1 MPRHSFIQM
10 TKLHNVMGRI
20 DYITS
25 TVKQENLYAI
35 YATQPL
41 RSFWKDLAKCNREE
55 FAKSGTIGKYIEARE
70 LIIALPEGLYHYE
83 HDYLIKH
90 FATDFKKK
98 YGVDCYAALHHN
110 KRKTNFHIHLIF
122 AERTKLEKPVVKVA
136 SRNMFYDERGK
147 HVRTKKEIL
156 DASGDI
162 RNGCK
167 IIRKGEVYEKK
178 EFSIKV
184 DRFKK
189 DSFLDEA
196 KVFFTNEINQL
207 VLHEEDKLKVFD
219 KNSPYF
225 ATKKIGKNNPMEEQ
239 IKADNEVRQ
248 EWNRTVDRAIVS
260 GVSEEDISRIKKNE
274 ITEKVRYSIDLYGDR
289 TDLLASII
297 KLAIAVLELL
307 INRIMLA
314 AVGVAEKMLDI
325 VPEESRNIEAKT
337 YPTMPTMSPLA
348 KKYLTEKLLVFMQ
361 ERWNLQF
368 DEEQLEKLIGISFV
382 KDGREI
388 PEELEEVSV
397 NVPESEESAEGS
409 GDDQKLQFW
418 TAFVNYAN
426 EHGRSSDIAKQK
438 AAGRTYYDVHIG
450 ANGYHLFFSIPYGKR
465 IKMGI
470 YTYNVDTYNRL
481 KELKDQIETE
491 FGENLN
497 WEYSK
502 LTGTTRSIV
511 IEEKAD
517 VFNPAEQ
524 PKIFDWIIDHFDRI
538 TTALSMTGEHL
549 SISGDSS
556 ETRFEIRKRYW
567 TYALT
572 QIHEAHGNP
581 GSFSNVNPST
591 DNWINGF
598 FGIGGFYLCCVANF
612 DSARSE
618 VVFARA
624 ERSENKAAFDAL
636 YQHKSEIES
645 KLGTELQWN
654 RGDDIKSSKV
664 FIQLDNVSIENE
676 DDWPQMAKFHA
687 EWSKKF
693 YDLIVPYI
701 TVDWQ

>member
-1 MPRHSFIQM
+1 MQDWTAF
-10 TKLHNVMGRI
+10 
-20 DYITS
+20 
-25 TVKQENLYAI
+25 EI
-35 YATQPL
+35 Y
-41 RSFWKDLAKCNREE
+41 
-55 FAKSGTIGKYIEARE
+55 
-70 LIIALPEGLYHYE
+70 
-83 HDYLIKH
+83 
-90 FATDFKKK
+90 
-98 YGVDCYAALHHN
+98 
-110 KRKTNFHIHLIF
+110 
-122 AERTKLEKPVVKVA
+122 
-136 SRNMFYDERGK
+136 SR
-147 HVRTKKEIL
+147 
-156 DASGDI
+156 
-162 RNGCK
+162 
-167 IIRKGEVYEKK
+167 
-178 EFSIKV
+178 
-184 DRFKK
+184 
-189 DSFLDEA
+189 
-196 KVFFTNEINQL
+196 
-207 VLHEEDKLKVFD
+207 
-219 KNSPYF
+219 
-225 ATKKIGKNNPMEEQ
+225 
-239 IKADNEVRQ
+239 
-248 EWNRTVDRAIVS
+248 
-260 GVSEEDISRIKKNE
+260 
-274 ITEKVRYSIDLYGDR
+274 
-289 TDLLASII
+289 
-297 KLAIAVLELL
+297 
-307 INRIMLA
+307 
-314 AVGVAEKMLDI
+314 
-325 VPEESRNIEAKT
+325 
-337 YPTMPTMSPLA
+337 
-348 KKYLTEKLLVFMQ
+348 TEKLLVFMQ